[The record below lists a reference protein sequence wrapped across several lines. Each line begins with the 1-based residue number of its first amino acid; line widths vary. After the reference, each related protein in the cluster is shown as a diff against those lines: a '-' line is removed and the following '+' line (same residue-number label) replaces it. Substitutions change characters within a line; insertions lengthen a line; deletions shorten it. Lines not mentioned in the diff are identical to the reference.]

1 MIRCNCGRID
11 NVWFD
16 PLKQAGH
23 VWEKTEK
30 SEEYWGCEPHDK
42 EHYSGL
48 DISKLISIPP
58 RFRRLV
64 DPYPYRAC
72 SVSCSSKYIIVIFC
86 VIHDSCGTTAV
97 KLRVS
102 SSASSRTGA
111 SVIFVRDSPYVHLG
125 NTRTSPVVFSC
136 QYFSTLHV
144 STLRSAQVELMHQA
158 SVVRND
164 VSSARHS
171 GVDISP
177 PCPMCPPW
185 AWSCLEQ
192 ESRAGAMTARHENA
206 HNGLYML
213 MPYPMKATD
222 GAGTASKTSLRKVVG
237 PISPSLSCYF
247 YFFYLLQCLAH
258 AAQIYTD
265 NSKNMDKRGLSYS
278 RKCRLSVDHNSLGGA
293 LLRDVTTAL
302 SLAWLFRVHIII
314 LGSIPTGFCPIG
326 GVVKVFFL
334 WPQTCSVK
342 SNLCD

>member
-1 MIRCNCGRID
+1 MYGLILSNRPVMYGRKPRRVKNIGVANPATRSTILAWTLANSSLSLLD
-11 NVWFD
+11 F
-16 PLKQAGH
+16 
-23 VWEKTEK
+23 E
-30 SEEYWGCEPHDK
+30 
-42 EHYSGL
+42 GL
-48 DISKLISIPP
+48 L
-58 RFRRLV
+58 

-111 SVIFVRDSPYVHLG
+111 SVICVRDSPYVHLG

-144 STLRSAQVELMHQA
+144 STLKSAQVKLMHQA

-222 GAGTASKTSLRKVVG
+222 GAGMASKTSLRKVVG
-237 PISPSLSCYF
+237 PMSPSLSCYF
-247 YFFYLLQCLAH
+247 YLF
-258 AAQIYTD
+258 I
-265 NSKNMDKRGLSYS
+265 SYN
-278 RKCRLSVDHNSLGGA
+278 V
-293 LLRDVTTAL
+293 
-302 SLAWLFRVHIII
+302 
-314 LGSIPTGFCPIG
+314 
-326 GVVKVFFL
+326 
-334 WPQTCSVK
+334 
-342 SNLCD
+342 